1 MVALGYPGEIQDDLA
16 VVYTLVVGLAAA
28 TSKQGSE
35 TVSSLISSA
44 RYLTVISWCTYPFV
58 YIVKM
63 LGLAGPTAT
72 TYEQVG
78 YSVADVVAKA
88 VFGVLIW
95 AIASEKS
102 KLGVVGR
109 VGA

>member
-1 MVALGYPGEIQDDLA
+1 MIPFCY
-16 VVYTLVVGLAAA
+16 VVYELVVGLNEA
-28 TSKQGSE
+28 TNKQASA

-58 YIVKM
+58 YIVKNI
-63 LGLAGPTAT
+63 GLSGPTAT
-72 TYEQVG
+72 MYEQVG

-88 VFGVLIW
+88 VFGVMIW

-102 KLGVVGR
+102 KLEEQGSLL
-109 VGA
+109 A